1 MDILRNYVLKN
12 MLGCASRC
20 IIFSMLFYS
29 TYCMLVEQAQRERSE
44 RCDNGGFIIENG
56 DGIQNC
62 FCHGTG
68 FYGTHCNIPCPSSYP
83 VECIQV

>member
-1 MDILRNYVLKN
+1 MDILGNYVLKN
-12 MLGCASRC
+12 

-29 TYCMLVEQAQRERSE
+29 TYCVLVEQ
-44 RCDNGGFIIENG
+44 CDNGGFIIENS

>member
-1 MDILRNYVLKN
+1 

-20 IIFSMLFYS
+20 IIFAIIFSS
-29 TYCMLVEQAQRERSE
+29 TCFALVEH
-44 RCDNGGFIIENG
+44 CDNEGFIIENS

>member
-1 MDILRNYVLKN
+1 MDTIQNCTFKNIFFVL
-12 MLGCASRC
+12 
-20 IIFSMLFYS
+20 LFATTCYA
-29 TYCMLVEQAQRERSE
+29 LVEQAQRERSE
-44 RCDNGGFIIENG
+44 RCDNGGFIIENS

-68 FYGTHCNIPCPSSYP
+68 FYGIHCNIPCPSSYP